1 MKITFFDFKS
11 PNYKKLLYYGFKCD
25 GQCYGYITNILN
37 GQFEMRVNIDGK
49 SGEVKTELIDAG
61 SGEPYTLHL
70 VEDAGGAFV
79 GEVREA
85 FESVLSEIAEKCF
98 ESDVFKG
105 EVAHFVIEYVRE
117 KYGDELEFLW
127 SGFPSNAVW
136 RRKDNKKWYAA
147 MLTVSKAKLGLNSD
161 EVVSVIDLRI
171 DPEVLPDLV
180 DGIKYFRGYH
190 MNKKHWFTMCLDGS
204 VSAEEICGWID
215 KSYVLAKK

>member
-1 MKITFFDFKS
+1 MKSDFFGFKS
-11 PNYKKLLYYGFKCD
+11 PDYKKLLNYGFKCD
-25 GQCYGYITNILN
+25 GQNYAYITSILN
-37 GQFEMRVNIDGK
+37 GQFEMRVNVGGK
-49 SGEVKTELIDAG
+49 NGAVKTELIDAG

-70 VEDAGGAFV
+70 VEGAGGAFV

-85 FESVLSEIAEKCF
+85 FEGVLSEIAEKCF
-98 ESDVFKG
+98 VPDVFKG
-105 EVAHFVIEYVRE
+105 DVAHAVIEYVRE

-127 SGFPSNAVW
+127 KTSPSNAVW

-147 MLTVSKAKLGLNSD
+147 MLTVSKSKLGLNSD

-171 DPEVLPDLV
+171 DPEVLNDLV

-204 VSAEEICGWID
+204 VPAEEICARID